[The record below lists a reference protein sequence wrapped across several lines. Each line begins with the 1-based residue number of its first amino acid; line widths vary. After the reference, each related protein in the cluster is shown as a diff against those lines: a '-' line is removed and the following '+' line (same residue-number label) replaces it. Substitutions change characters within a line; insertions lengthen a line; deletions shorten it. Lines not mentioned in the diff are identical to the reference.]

1 MDVCLRVLRQFR
13 QLQRQERCVDH
24 IPLITFLDCRVHI
37 FSDNLSRNSCRIR
50 PVLDDLFRANSL
62 NVIKWEKILAFKR
75 SKGLGKPFQLIITF
89 NKQFSK
95 LKAKQFEKK
104 NTIISFES
112 LMIYFEIGLRNRK
125 VVTNSQ
131 EKIALYTYNNP
142 FSDWSWSFTSQAK
155 SRLKEP
161 LLSHFARNYKA
172 GQDKWL

>member
-13 QLQRQERCVDH
+13 QLQRQEQCVDH

-104 NTIISFES
+104 TRLFRLNRLWFTSRLGYETERLLRIPKRRFHSTPIITLF
-112 LMIYFEIGLRNRK
+112 LIGLDPSPPKQNL
-125 VVTNSQ
+125 
-131 EKIALYTYNNP
+131 A
-142 FSDWSWSFTSQAK
+142 
-155 SRLKEP
+155 
-161 LLSHFARNYKA
+161 
-172 GQDKWL
+172 